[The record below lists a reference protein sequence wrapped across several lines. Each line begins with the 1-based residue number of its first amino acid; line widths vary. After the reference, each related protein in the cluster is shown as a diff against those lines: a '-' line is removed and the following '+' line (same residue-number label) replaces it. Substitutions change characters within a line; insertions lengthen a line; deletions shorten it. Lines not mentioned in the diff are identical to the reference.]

1 MTLVE
6 MTKQSQETVDV
17 TNEVQEHVVKL
28 ADKLSEI
35 TNFVNDIQSIA
46 SQTNLLSLNASIEA
60 ARAGEQGRGFSVV
73 AEEIRVLADNSADT
87 AEEIQKIIEEIT
99 VYSQNALDKVRE
111 AEAISDG
118 QRSSTLKTSDA
129 FEKMNHLMENL
140 VVSMESVSAE
150 MEAMNQDRHN
160 TLQSIKRIGE
170 SSENTVKASG
180 EISQYLQHQ
189 MLSADGLRKETQLLQ
204 ESMEQLEEAIGT
216 FKL

>member
-1 MTLVE
+1 M
-6 MTKQSQETVDV
+6 DV

-99 VYSQNALDKVRE
+99 VFTERA
-111 AEAISDG
+111 G
-118 QRSSTLKTSDA
+118 
-129 FEKMNHLMENL
+129 
-140 VVSMESVSAE
+140 
-150 MEAMNQDRHN
+150 
-160 TLQSIKRIGE
+160 
-170 SSENTVKASG
+170 
-180 EISQYLQHQ
+180 
-189 MLSADGLRKETQLLQ
+189 
-204 ESMEQLEEAIGT
+204 
-216 FKL
+216 